1 MEGSGRVSGAE
12 PRLTEGW
19 VAEPLRAEFPQLRL
33 WSVRVTAA
41 PRRSPPEVRER
52 LRALSD
58 RMHGARAVALRG
70 EPVPHAHRVFFRHV
84 GLDPDVQRVPAE
96 EALVERLL
104 HGGYRSHGLPA
115 DALLVALV
123 ETGVA
128 VWAVDAERMAEPL
141 ELRAEAGRLV
151 VAGAAGAIA
160 PLFAPP
166 PAELA
171 PDRRTRA
178 LLLYAVQVP
187 GVPDLF
193 VEEAV
198 WTCVELLE

>member
-1 MEGSGRVSGAE
+1 
-12 PRLTEGW
+12 
-19 VAEPLRAEFPQLRL
+19 
-33 WSVRVTAA
+33 
-41 PRRSPPEVRER
+41 
-52 LRALSD
+52 
-58 RMHGARAVALRG
+58 MHGARAVALRG

-96 EALVERLL
+96 AALVARLL
-104 HGGYRSHGLPA
+104 RGGYESRGLPA

-128 VWAVDAERMAEPL
+128 VWAVDADRVAEPL
-141 ELRAEAGRLV
+141 ELRVEGGRLA
-151 VAGAAGAIA
+151 VAGGAARTVA

-166 PAELA
+166 PPELA
-171 PDRRTRA
+171 PDRRTRE

-187 GVPDLF
+187 NVPDLY
-193 VEEAV
+193 VEEAL

>member
-1 MEGSGRVSGAE
+1 MAGAG
-12 PRLTEGW
+12 PRLTEGV
-19 VAEPLRAEFPQLRL
+19 VAAPLRAEFPGLRL
-33 WSVRVTAA
+33 HAVRVAAA
-41 PRRSPPEVRER
+41 PRRSPPEVRRR
-52 LRALSD
+52 LRALAD
-58 RMHGARAVALRG
+58 RMHGARAVALRS
-70 EPVPHAHRVFFRHV
+70 EPVPHAHRVFFRHI

-104 HGGYRSHGLPA
+104 RGGYPSSGLPA

-128 VWAVDAERMAEPL
+128 VWAVDGERVADPL
-141 ELRAEAGRLV
+141 ELRPETEGGRLV
-151 VAGAAGAIA
+151 VAAPGGVVA

-166 PAELA
+166 APPLA
-171 PDRRTRA
+171 PDRRTRE

-193 VEEAV
+193 VEEAL
-198 WTCVELLE
+198 WTCVELVE